1 MVARFPN
8 LNPFQS
14 YVKQSGTR
22 IPAFAGM
29 TQFNNPMLAIKHLT
43 ASIEGKTIL
52 KDISLEFEAGKIY
65 ALIGPNGSGKSSLAN
80 VIIGHPSFVVDR
92 NSQITFEGETLFGK
106 IDESDFVEASTDERA
121 RLGIFLS
128 FQSPLAISGVTAEGL
143 LRLAVSDHLNALE
156 VRQSIEKYAKELR
169 IAPELLRRSL
179 NDGFSG
185 GERKKMEALQWALLE
200 PKLAIWDEVD
210 TGVDVDALKTIGEF
224 LKKHKQADQTFV
236 FITHSTKL
244 LDILK
249 PDETIVIKNGEIE
262 RQGDGNLAIEIIER
276 EGFEGK

>member
-1 MVARFPN
+1 
-8 LNPFQS
+8 
-14 YVKQSGTR
+14 
-22 IPAFAGM
+22 
-29 TQFNNPMLAIKHLT
+29 MLSIKNLT

-52 KDISLEFEAGKIY
+52 KDISLDFAAGKVY

-80 VIIGHPSFVVDR
+80 VIIGHPNFVVDAGDM
-92 NSQITFEGETLFGK
+92 TFSVETQN
-106 IDESDFVEASTDERA
+106 VASPDSVSTKHETQDLASLRTLSVDERA
-121 RLGIFLS
+121 RLGLFLS

-143 LRLAVSDHLNALE
+143 LRLAVGNRINPAEPDGRGATPEKLRLGASALE
-156 VRQSIEKYAKELR
+156 VRQSIEKYAEELR

-224 LKKHKQADQTFV
+224 LKKHKQENQTFV

-244 LDILK
+244 LEILQ
-249 PDETIVIKNGEIE
+249 PDETIVIKNGSIE
-262 RQGDGNLAIEIIER
+262 RQGDGSLAIEIIER
-276 EGFEGK
+276 EGFEKK